1 MEEDEGH
8 NGRMN
13 AMITLLLADCL
24 VMHKSINPWII
35 FLSTHSITTIE
46 ILPSYTPHETK
57 SL

>member
-8 NGRMN
+8 YDSING
-13 AMITLLLADCL
+13 MITLLLRVCL
-24 VMHKSINPWII
+24 VMHKCINPWII
-35 FLSTHSITTIE
+35 FLSTHSITHIE